1 MIKLLFKDYIA
12 GGDYKDLPIVNLK
25 IELERDMPH
34 DFFQVNLTDRTAV
47 VATFH
52 FVGEPVSQVRNIGR
66 FRFNAC
72 DYENFIQIGETIYN
86 YEAILKNIDRINAI
100 IENEN
105 LKNCIAALP
114 G

>member
-12 GGDYKDLPIVNLK
+12 GGDYKDLSIVNLK

-47 VATFH
+47 LATFN
-52 FVGEPVSQVRNIGR
+52 FIGETVRQARNIGR
-66 FRFNAC
+66 FRYNSF

-86 YEAILKNIDRINAI
+86 YEALLENIDRISAI
-100 IENEN
+100 IEKEN
-105 LKNCIAALP
+105 LKNSIEVLP
-114 G
+114 

>member
-1 MIKLLFKDYIA
+1 MIKLLFKDYTVNS
-12 GGDYKDLPIVNLK
+12 GYRDLPIVDLK

-47 VATFH
+47 VATFN
-52 FVGEPVSQVRNIGR
+52 FVGETARQVRNIGR
-66 FRFNAC
+66 FCFNAC

-86 YEAILKNIDRINAI
+86 YETLLKNIDRINAI

-105 LKNCIAALP
+105 LKNSIAALP
-114 G
+114 